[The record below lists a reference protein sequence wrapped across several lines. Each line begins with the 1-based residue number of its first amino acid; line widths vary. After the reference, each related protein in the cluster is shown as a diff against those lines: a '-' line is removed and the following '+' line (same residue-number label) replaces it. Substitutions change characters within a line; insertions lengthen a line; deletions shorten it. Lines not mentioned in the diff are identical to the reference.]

1 MHLGQQ
7 VLFPCSVKMGCNES
21 HSTIP
26 RLATIFLWAAS
37 VTFPCFVNGGKWFRK
52 TIYNSRFEK
61 NIYYVKSI
69 KYIYLELKKNR
80 ASKTAIS

>member
-21 HSTIP
+21 RSTIP
-26 RLATIFLWAAS
+26 RLATIFIWAAS

-52 TIYNSRFEK
+52 IIYDLA
-61 NIYYVKSI
+61 V
-69 KYIYLELKKNR
+69 LKKHLLR
-80 ASKTAIS
+80 VSLLPRQLEMRMVTIRHTAI

>member
-21 HSTIP
+21 RSTIP
-26 RLATIFLWAAS
+26 RLATIFIWAAS

-52 TIYNSRFEK
+52 IIYDLA
-61 NIYYVKSI
+61 V
-69 KYIYLELKKNR
+69 LKKTFITLK
-80 ASKTAIS
+80 ASNTLT

>member
-7 VLFPCSVKMGCNES
+7 VLFRCSMKMGCNES
-21 HSTIP
+21 RSTIP
-26 RLATIFLWAAS
+26 RLATIFIWAAS

-52 TIYNSRFEK
+52 IIYDLAVLK

-69 KYIYLELKKNR
+69 KYIHLELKKNR